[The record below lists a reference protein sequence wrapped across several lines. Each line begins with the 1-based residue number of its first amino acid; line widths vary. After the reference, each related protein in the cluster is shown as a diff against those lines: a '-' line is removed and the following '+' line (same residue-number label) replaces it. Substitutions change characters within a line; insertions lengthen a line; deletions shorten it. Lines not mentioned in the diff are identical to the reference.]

1 MPSNDRQHHRDADL
15 STLDSPHPASG
26 TISHASPQM
35 LADGADC
42 DAQLRTGLDLI
53 QAAYHSRTAALEA
66 EVAHYRQVAAAQR
79 ARIQHLEAEST
90 QLHATVA
97 DLDAQLSSAHA
108 QAKVLRQA
116 KHALADKY
124 AALKQT
130 AAQLDAFRRNI
141 LHTIET
147 ANSTAPPSVVDDLS
161 RAGDNTSVLASV
173 LPVVAPAAVPELAKP
188 AAVTRDTT
196 VIKTA
201 ATRRHSSAG
210 RLADR
215 DEVGTA
221 ARDRADRERER
232 DRVDRERERER
243 ERERDRELRDR
254 PATSGGT
261 AARRAKDV
269 TTASR
274 KPDRETTISRPST
287 SHASHAAAPNSST
300 TADAQ
305 SLYRKIRDALSPED
319 FAQFAS
325 TINAFNSNKIGV
337 DETIQRVDQIV
348 ADRQLFVQMRAL
360 IYRALAESSQARSTS
375 QFSTA
380 TAAGGGGG
388 GGSTVQAGVA

>member
-1 MPSNDRQHHRDADL
+1 MPSNDRQHRDADL
-15 STLDSPHPASG
+15 STLDSPHPV
-26 TISHASPQM
+26 SHSSPQM

-161 RAGDNTSVLASV
+161 RAGDNTSVLSAV

-201 ATRRHSSAG
+201 ASRRHSSAG
-210 RLADR
+210 RPADR
-215 DEVGTA
+215 DEVGAA

-232 DRVDRERERER
+232 DRDM
-243 ERERDRELRDR
+243 RDR
-254 PATSGGT
+254 PATSGATGT
-261 AARRAKDV
+261 RRAKEAV
-269 TTASR
+269 TASR
-274 KPDRETTISRPST
+274 KPDRETTSISRPST
-287 SHASHAAAPNSST
+287 SHASHAPAPNSST

-337 DETIQRVDQIV
+337 DETIHRVDQIV

-380 TAAGGGGG
+380 TATGGGGGG
-388 GGSTVQAGVA
+388 GGSTVQTGVA